1 MLSFYFNILVST
13 SSEDCTSKEDETWF
27 EATLMDKF
35 VVDLNEN
42 TKDKLKGYEG
52 SFFFNFNCMGIIFG
66 TLPLHLAKIFLSILL
81 KLEIIIDYKSVFGMI
96 LRIILKRKMFFFFNH
111 FG

>member
-13 SSEDCTSKEDETWF
+13 SSEDCTSEEDETWF

-42 TKDKLKGYEG
+42 TKDKLKRYED
-52 SFFFNFNCMGIIFG
+52 SFFFNFNCIGIIFG
-66 TLPLHLAKIFLSILL
+66 TLPLHLAKVFLSILL
-81 KLEIIIDYKSVFGMI
+81 KLEIIIDYKSVFEMV
-96 LRIILKRKMFFFFNH
+96 LRKTMKSKMC
-111 FG
+111 